1 LRYEHML
8 RRLVE
13 YLARKA
19 SMIGQKRS
27 LEDTVGPAIAPML
40 EKSFEKIALSI
51 ARDNGGTFWCRL
63 CDRGPFTKRGFYL
76 HLIRVHYRDLEYLVE
91 EELKRALEVVRR

>member
-1 LRYEHML
+1 MI

-19 SMIGQKRS
+19 STMAQRYRLEDLVSPSIAPLLDRS
-27 LEDTVGPAIAPML
+27 LDKLCFSIIR
-40 EKSFEKIALSI
+40 EKNGAL
-51 ARDNGGTFWCRL
+51 WCRL

-76 HLIRVHYRDLEYLVE
+76 HLIRVHADDLEFMIE
-91 EELKRALEVVRR
+91 EEMKKLLEVVKR